1 VTGPARGTATLPAMR
16 ILVTGGAGY
25 VGSVS
30 VEALIAAGHEVVVL
44 DNFTTAGHG
53 ADLEGATVVQGSY
66 GDLDATRALLD
77 ARGIDAVL
85 HCAARSLVPESV
97 RNPALY
103 YMENLRGGI
112 ALLEAMRLAGVQQL
126 VISSTAAVYGE
137 PDATPIPEDAQLRP
151 INTYGETK
159 RALEAAADWYAKA
172 YGLRPVALRYFNV
185 AGASVRNGER
195 HEPETHLIPNLLRSV
210 LRGEPFTLTGTD
222 YATRDGTTIRDYL
235 HVVDLADAHRLALE
249 ATGRDGDDAL
259 GAGGLV
265 PINLGSGQG
274 FGVREVLRA
283 AEGALDKMI
292 EVIEAPRRG
301 GDPPELVAAI
311 GKAKA
316 ILGWAPRHSTIE
328 EMINSAWD
336 ELRRRG
342 EAAGEM
348 TGEVTGTG

>member
-1 VTGPARGTATLPAMR
+1 MR

-30 VEALIAAGHEVVVL
+30 VEALVGAGHEVVIL
-44 DNFTTAGHG
+44 DNFTTIGPG
-53 ADLEGATVVQGSY
+53 ADLAGATVVEGSY
-66 GDLDATRALLD
+66 GDLDGTRAVLD
-77 ARGIDAVL
+77 AHGIEAVL

-97 RNPALY
+97 RDPALY

-112 ALLEAMRLAGVQQL
+112 ALLEAMRLAGVQRL

-137 PDATPIPEDAQLRP
+137 PATVPIPEEAPLRP

-159 RALEAAADWYAKA
+159 RSLEAAADWYAKA

-185 AGASVRNGER
+185 AGASERNGER
-195 HEPETHLIPNLLRSV
+195 HEPETHLIPNLLRAV

-222 YATRDGTTIRDYL
+222 YPTRDGTTIRDYL

-249 ATGRDGDDAL
+249 GTAKEGDAAL
-259 GAGGLV
+259 GAGGLLAL
-265 PINLGSGQG
+265 NLGSGQG
-274 FGVREVLRA
+274 FGVREVIRA
-283 AEGALDKMI
+283 AEGALDRTV

-311 GKAKA
+311 GRARA
-316 ILGWAPRHSTIE
+316 VLGWEPRRSTIE
-328 EMINSAWD
+328 QMINDAWD
-336 ELRRRG
+336 ELRSRPDRL
-342 EAAGEM
+342 AAS
-348 TGEVTGTG
+348 